1 MDAGPCGPGRALLA
15 VRGAVGEPRLFQR
28 DVDVQGDGADAVIRL
43 ASAGLWLGVGLAK
56 MAALVW
62 LIDEKWQQALLALV
76 LAWSLAG
83 LALWLRGLRR
93 A

>member
-1 MDAGPCGPGRALLA
+1 
-15 VRGAVGEPRLFQR
+15 
-28 DVDVQGDGADAVIRL
+28 VIRL
-43 ASAGLWLGVGLAK
+43 ASAAILARPTPSHRP
-56 MAALVW
+56 ALVW

>member
-1 MDAGPCGPGRALLA
+1 MRTRSPP
-15 VRGAVGEPRLFQR
+15 PRLQACR
-28 DVDVQGDGADAVIRL
+28 
-43 ASAGLWLGVGLAK
+43 ASGQ